1 MSGVTSKLVNYH
13 VARLQDKDAAVRLKA
28 IRELELLGHP
38 DALEPLQ
45 RLFMTDPEFEVR
57 KAAQIAGRKIFAN
70 QYRKP

>member
-13 VARLQDKDAAVRLKA
+13 VARLQDKDSAVRLKA

-45 RLFMTDPEFEVR
+45 RLFVNDPDLEVR
-57 KAAQIAGRKIFAN
+57 KAAQIAGRAIFIN
-70 QYRKP
+70 QLNKP

>member
-13 VARLQDKDAAVRLKA
+13 VARLQDKDASVRLKA

-45 RLFMTDPEFEVR
+45 RLYLNEPDLEVR
-57 KAAQIAGRKIFAN
+57 KAAQAAGRTIFAN

>member
-1 MSGVTSKLVNYH
+1 MSEVTRKLVNYH

-28 IRELELLGHP
+28 ILELELLGHP

-45 RLFMTDPEFEVR
+45 RLYRNEPDLEVR
-57 KAAQIAGRKIFAN
+57 KAAQAAGRTIFAN